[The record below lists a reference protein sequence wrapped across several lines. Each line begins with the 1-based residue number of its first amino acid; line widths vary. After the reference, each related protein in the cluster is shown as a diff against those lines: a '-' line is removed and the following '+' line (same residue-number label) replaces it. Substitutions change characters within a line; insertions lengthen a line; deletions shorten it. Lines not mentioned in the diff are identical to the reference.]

1 MEELEK
7 MLEEK
12 SKTKENLHK
21 GSNFQNVLIFLKPN
35 IEPEKV
41 EKVVDIL
48 IQKGKKVFLTERP
61 HRKDSKVQV
70 SPSST
75 KSERN

>member
-48 IQKGKKVFLTERP
+48 IQKRQKGFSNRRNQMKRF
-61 HRKDSKVQV
+61 Q
-70 SPSST
+70 SSGI
-75 KSERN
+75 SQ